1 MFNEITHSRVFVTD
15 QDEALDFYVGKL
27 GLEVSADVDLEIMRW
42 LTVRAPGSEHNILLE
57 KAASSFRDE
66 AIAETI
72 TDLMSK
78 GEACMFILRTEDCH
92 GAFDD
97 LKSRGVEIIEEPVDR
112 FYGID
117 CAVRDPFGNHIRIT
131 EPKEIP
137 EEMVMGT
144 KANSSATEIIE

>member
-15 QDEALDFYVGKL
+15 QDEALDFYVNTL

-42 LTVRAPGSEHNILLE
+42 LTVRVPGSEHHILLE

-66 AIAETI
+66 ASAEAI
-72 TDLMSK
+72 TELMAK
-78 GEACMFILRTEDCH
+78 GDACMFIFQTEDCH
-92 GAFDD
+92 AAFGD
-97 LKSRGVEIIEEPVDR
+97 LKSKGVEIIEEPVDR

-131 EPKEIP
+131 EPKEI
-137 EEMVMGT
+137 EMEMPA
-144 KANSSATEIIE
+144 KANRNATAIIE